1 MGGGTL
7 WRSVARAVG
16 AAAPTV
22 AVTANAAYCHAC
34 TATPQPRGAAAGC
47 SCKTQLAPVPGLTAV
62 SYGPQQFWD
71 IDDWEIAGDEER
83 DHYVFGSLPTVKEV
97 EEASSDLQNALR
109 LYVAHLIC
117 HVFENEFLGMVASW
131 YSLSFC
137 VL

>member
-22 AVTANAAYCHAC
+22 AVTTSAAHCAAC
-34 TATPQPRGAAAGC
+34 SAAPMASPRARAPSC
-47 SCKTQLAPVPGLTAV
+47 SCKATGAVQAPPLTTV
-62 SYGPQQFWD
+62 SYGPRQFWD

-109 LYVAHLIC
+109 LYVL
-117 HVFENEFLGMVASW
+117 VS
-131 YSLSFC
+131 
-137 VL
+137 

>member
-22 AVTANAAYCHAC
+22 AVTTNAAFCSAC
-34 TATPQPRGAAAGC
+34 SAAPTASPRARAAAA
-47 SCKTQLAPVPGLTAV
+47 SCNCKAAGAVHAHPALPTV
-62 SYGPQQFWD
+62 SYGPRQFWD
-71 IDDWEIAGDEER
+71 LDDWEIAGDEER

-109 LYVAHLIC
+109 LYAPL
-117 HVFENEFLGMVASW
+117 A
-131 YSLSFC
+131 
-137 VL
+137 

>member
-22 AVTANAAYCHAC
+22 AVTANTAFCSAC
-34 TATPQPRGAAAGC
+34 TATPSPRSAEAC
-47 SCKTQLAPVPGLTAV
+47 NCKTQFAGQAHPGLTAV

-71 IDDWEIAGDEER
+71 TDDWEIAGDEER
-83 DHYVFGSLPTVKEV
+83 DHYVFGSMPTVKEV

-109 LYVAHLIC
+109 LYVT
-117 HVFENEFLGMVASW
+117 
-131 YSLSFC
+131 
-137 VL
+137 

>member
-22 AVTANAAYCHAC
+22 AVTTNAAYCSAC
-34 TATPQPRGAAAGC
+34 TAAPTASPRAARGGAAC
-47 SCKTQLAPVPGLTAV
+47 NCKALPGPVQAHPGL

-71 IDDWEIAGDEER
+71 LDEWEIAGDEER

-109 LYVAHLIC
+109 LYVPL
-117 HVFENEFLGMVASW
+117 VVT
-131 YSLSFC
+131 
-137 VL
+137 